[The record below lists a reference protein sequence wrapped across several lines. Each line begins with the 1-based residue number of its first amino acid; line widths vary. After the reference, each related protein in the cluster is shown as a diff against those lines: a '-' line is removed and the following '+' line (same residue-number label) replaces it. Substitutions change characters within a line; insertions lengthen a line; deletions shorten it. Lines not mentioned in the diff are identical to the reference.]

1 MDEVSGVAVVFGGA
15 FCLTRGFRGWRRGMG
30 GVVAALRRVRFFVSQ
45 FLGEG
50 GVCVGSA
57 CFVFLWVPAFAKGVN
72 GVLCFSL
79 GSRLRG
85 GASPAVA
92 ALLRF
97 AKGAVCVCGIGGF
110 TPSRERGIC
119 A

>member
-15 FCLTRGFRGWRRGMG
+15 FCLTRGFRGWRRGMR

-50 GVCVGSA
+50 GQSV

-85 GASPAVA
+85 NDGRRVKSPGRYLTRYSCVND
-92 ALLRF
+92 LGF
-97 AKGAVCVCGIGGF
+97 A
-110 TPSRERGIC
+110 PPP
-119 A
+119 